1 VSITASWGRIDHWLA
16 RHAPAT
22 YDVLA
27 PPATGAEL
35 KGGAVELPPEL
46 VESLRCHNGVTSW
59 ANLLP
64 EALPSSASEIAV
76 NWQLRMDLAAD
87 YDGFT
92 VHPPASEPYW
102 HPAWIPW
109 ADSDGDLQVI
119 DLRPGPAQ
127 GRLGM
132 ALHDGSGDFTAG
144 WPSLT
149 SYLAEVVHSLHH
161 GTGVNGWYPYLTIH
175 QELWWDRGP
184 DQQSVNGEPLVRA
197 PVQN

>member
-27 PPATGAEL
+27 PPASDADLQVG
-35 KGGAVELPPEL
+35 VELPPEL
-46 VESLRCHNGVTSW
+46 IESLRHHNGVTGW
-59 ANLLP
+59 ANLRP
-64 EALPSSASEIAV
+64 EALPSSATEIAA
-76 NWQLRMDLAAD
+76 NWRLRMDLAAD
-87 YDGFT
+87 LDGFT
-92 VHPPASEPYW
+92 VHLPATEPYW

-119 DLRPGPAQ
+119 DLRPGPAR

-132 ALHDGSGDFTAG
+132 ALHDGPGDFTRG
-144 WPSLT
+144 WPSLEA
-149 SYLAEVVHSLHH
+149 YLVDVVHSLHH
-161 GTGVNGWYPYLTIH
+161 GTGVNGWYPYLTTH

-184 DQQSVNGEPLVRA
+184 DQQAVNGEALVRA
-197 PVQN
+197 PVEN